1 MSESER
7 MAQAA
12 ISEVRE
18 ALAELHASVEEV
30 RAMTRREGEELR
42 ELREQL
48 ARQNEERAEA
58 ARRGDLGLQW
68 QRLQRRIDLGE
79 TSVLAVLTGEDD
91 SSDAD
96 ALRATAMENARTLA
110 VMQEDELDDE
120 DPTHETFAA
129 VRQDQAELQALLAE
143 IRSIPRSGD

>member
-18 ALAELHASVEEV
+18 AIADLQASVEQV
-30 RAMTRREGEELR
+30 RAITSREADELR
-42 ELREQL
+42 QLREQL
-48 ARQNEERAEA
+48 ARRDEERAEA
-58 ARRGDLGLQW
+58 ARRGDLGPEW

-79 TSVLAVLTGEDD
+79 TSVQAVLTGEDD

-96 ALRATAMENARTLA
+96 VLRATAMENTRSLA
-110 VMQEDELDDE
+110 AMQEDELDDE
-120 DPTHETFAA
+120 DPTHEVFAA

-143 IRSIPRSGD
+143 IRSIPRAVD

>member
-18 ALAELHASVEEV
+18 AIADLQASVEQV
-30 RAMTRREGEELR
+30 RAITSREADELR
-42 ELREQL
+42 QLREQL
-48 ARQNEERAEA
+48 ARRDEERAEA
-58 ARRGDLGLQW
+58 ARRGYLGPEW

-79 TSVLAVLTGEDD
+79 TSVQAVLTGEDD

-96 ALRATAMENARTLA
+96 VLRATAMENTRSLA
-110 VMQEDELDDE
+110 AMQEDELDDE
-120 DPTHETFAA
+120 DPTHEVFAA

-143 IRSIPRSGD
+143 IRSIPRAVD